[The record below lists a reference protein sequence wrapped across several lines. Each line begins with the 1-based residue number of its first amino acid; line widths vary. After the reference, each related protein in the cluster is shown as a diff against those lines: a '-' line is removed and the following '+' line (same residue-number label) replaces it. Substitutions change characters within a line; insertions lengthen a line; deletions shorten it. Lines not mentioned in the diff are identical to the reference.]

1 MAFKDDASF
10 LHFVTMGAMGTRV
23 GWAGLEQAGHR
34 IVELERYCCSNKIW
48 ATKVKRLRLPDL
60 LCLRCGRRFEVRTK
74 TSLEIKMSH
83 SPTNPDRV
91 WDAGM
96 RDDDVAVFL
105 RCHDEPT
112 LAVANTLNC
121 FEVSQ
126 LRATQHLAKLGPP
139 KSASEGA
146 ERDLTWPSWVPGA
159 SGIVTALEAHG
170 GATRLVVAYANGKRY
185 TYPAG
190 GKHVYG
196 QVGTAFVGGEQ
207 ILASVVP
214 SQADIRCAGDIWTPI
229 INAES
234 SPAEIFT
241 GLKGLTHRQA
251 EGSASQIRAM
261 LGHTDPRIRLEAAAA
276 IARRDEAAGLALLSD
291 SLNGTG
297 ESTPWALEAAFILA
311 ELRTPNALTSLK
323 LGARNAPHPETR
335 SACLWGLRGDSAS
348 LDISF
353 HAATDEDESVAI
365 HAAIVGAT
373 QILDDESTALA
384 IAHLGGDPR
393 RAAVATE
400 ALARSPSP
408 SFHLVMAAATGN
420 GAAAKW
426 AFTAL
431 SRMTPN
437 AVRQS
442 AAWSGAPAVMKD
454 ALARAWFA
462 RETSWLEGDNQHA
475 LDVLSRQHL

>member
-96 RDDDVAVFL
+96 RDNDVAVFL
-105 RCHDEPT
+105 RCHDEPN

-126 LRATQHLAKLGPP
+126 LRATQPLAKLGPP

-146 ERDLTWPSWVPGA
+146 ERDLTWPSWVPGV
-159 SGIVTALEAHG
+159 SGTVTAIEAN
-170 GATRLVVAYANGKRY
+170 GAGTRLVVSYANGKRY

-190 GKHVYG
+190 GKHVHG
-196 QVGTAFVGGEQ
+196 QIGTAFVGGEQ

-214 SQADIRCAGDIWTPI
+214 SQADIRCAGDIWNPI
-229 INAES
+229 INADT

-251 EGSASQIRAM
+251 EGSADQIRVM
-261 LGHTDPRIRLEAAAA
+261 LGHADPRIRLEAAAA
-276 IARRDEAAGLALLSD
+276 IARREEAAGLAFLSD
-291 SLNGTG
+291 SLKGTG

-311 ELRTPNALTSLK
+311 ELRTPNALASLRV
-323 LGARNAPHPETR
+323 GARSAPHPEAR
-335 SACLWGLRGDSAS
+335 SACLWGLRGDPAS
-348 LDISF
+348 LAISF
-353 HAATDEDESVAI
+353 QAATDDDESVAI

-373 QILDDESTALA
+373 QILNDESTALA
-384 IAHLGGDPR
+384 IAHLEGDPA
-393 RAAVATE
+393 RAAVAME
-400 ALARSPSP
+400 ALARAQSP
-408 SFHLVMAAATGN
+408 SFNLVLAAASGT
-420 GAAAKW
+420 GAAANW

-437 AVRQS
+437 AVKQS
-442 AAWSGAPAVMKD
+442 AGWSDAPTAMKGA
-454 ALARAWFA
+454 LTRAWFA
-462 RETSWLEGDNQHA
+462 RETSWLEGDNQRA